1 MPALPKTMDNMTKNL
16 TAQERRVREAAEQ
29 AVLPDRGR
37 AASLKMPPLMRQDK
51 AARRY
56 WSAILKRMEG
66 YSILDD
72 LDSDTLGIY
81 CVQLARYDALCEAL
95 RRARADLE
103 AAEGSARD
111 LADAL
116 ARLDSLSGKAQ
127 RVEGNLLQY
136 AEKLGLTPSGRA
148 RLAQKRAEQAM
159 AAAEPD
165 GDLFGD

>member
-1 MPALPKTMDNMTKNL
+1 M
-16 TAQERRVREAAEQ
+16 
-29 AVLPDRGR
+29 
-37 AASLKMPPLMRQDK
+37 
-51 AARRY
+51 
-56 WSAILKRMEG
+56 
-66 YSILDD
+66 
-72 LDSDTLGIY
+72 
-81 CVQLARYDALCEAL
+81 QLARYDALCEAL